1 MLDDIHACLDAL
13 KLRKMREL
21 VEEELKSA
29 QVKKTSYSALLL
41 GLLRQEVEDKRQRSI
56 QSRINQASLP
66 DRWTLETYPFHV
78 QTCVSKKQH
87 QELAELDFIARTENI
102 VWMGGTG
109 VGKTGLASSI
119 LLKALYAGRS
129 GKLVK
134 AQDLFDEFSASLAD
148 RTTQAVLKRL
158 SRVEMEQGRLWSEK
172 AGFTYKSNFIN
183 RVDGKPVYY
192 VKDNGAGFDMQYID
206 KLFRPFQRLHTD
218 RQYPGTGIGLVTVHR
233 IIQRHGGRVWAEG
246 EVNKGAAFYFT
257 LG

>member
-21 VEEELKSA
+21 VEAELKSA
-29 QVKKTSYSALLL
+29 QAKKTSYSALLL

-158 SRVEMEQGRLWSEK
+158 SRVDVLLIDELGYVEPKPGQINNFFRLVENRYGK
-172 AGFTYKSNFIN
+172 KPTLITTNLGYKEWPMFLGNGPMAAALLRRLLHNCQTITFPKGVNLS
-183 RVDGKPVYY
+183 KPKYLPPPPE
-192 VKDNGAGFDMQYID
+192 AQ
-206 KLFRPFQRLHTD
+206 P
-218 RQYPGTGIGLVTVHR
+218 
-233 IIQRHGGRVWAEG
+233 
-246 EVNKGAAFYFT
+246 
-257 LG
+257 